1 MAKSSRETIALLLR
15 DGWAEAGQTGSHRH
29 FKHPTKPGK
38 VTVPHPKH
46 DLPVKTVK
54 SIEKASGVKLT

>member
-1 MAKSSRETIALLLR
+1 MSKSGREIIALLLR
-15 DGWAEAGQTGSHRH
+15 DGWVEARQTGSHRH

-46 DLPVKTVK
+46 DLPVKTMK

>member
-1 MAKSSRETIALLLR
+1 MSKFSRDMIAALLK
-15 DGWAEAGQTGSHRH
+15 DGWFEAGQIGSHRH
-29 FKHPTKPGK
+29 FKHPAKRGK

-54 SIEKASGVKLT
+54 SIEKASGLKLL